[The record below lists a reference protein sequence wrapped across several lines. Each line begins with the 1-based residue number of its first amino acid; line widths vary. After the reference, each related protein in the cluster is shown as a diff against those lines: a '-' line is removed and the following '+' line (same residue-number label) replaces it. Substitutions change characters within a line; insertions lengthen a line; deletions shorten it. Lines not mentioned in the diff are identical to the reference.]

1 MMKYDKTR
9 FVVDKIENSPRPR
22 HRVFLILFTGTFSH
36 RIPKHLNSDDFYLN
50 HMTQIKV
57 NYVFEAL
64 LCLLKKEMHGRELAK
79 ELKAS
84 LTRVQ
89 SVLSELRQAN
99 VLDYRIEGK
108 NHVYFIKN
116 GIVAKAYTLNAENY
130 KLAKLLRKYETLEPL
145 FNEITEKMPG
155 RMIILFGSYAKFSPK
170 EDSDIDIYIY
180 NLDDKAKKDLARLHE
195 KLSIK
200 TGDFN
205 KEDLLIQEIIKN
217 HVIIQGGEQY
227 YEKLKLFR

>member
-1 MMKYDKTR
+1 
-9 FVVDKIENSPRPR
+9 
-22 HRVFLILFTGTFSH
+22 
-36 RIPKHLNSDDFYLN
+36 
-50 HMTQIKV
+50 MTQIKV

-64 LCLLKKEMHGRELAK
+64 LCLLKKEMYGRELTK
-79 ELKAS
+79 ELKTS

-89 SVLSELRQAN
+89 TILNELRQAN
-99 VLDYRIEGK
+99 VIDYTVEGK
-108 NHVYFIKN
+108 NHIYFIKKN
-116 GIVAKAYTLNAENY
+116 ILAKTYILNAENY

-145 FNEITEKMPG
+145 FKEITERIPG
-155 RMIILFGSYAKFSPK
+155 RIIILFGSYAKFSPK

-180 NLDDKAKKDLARLHE
+180 DLDDKAKKELARLHE

-205 KEDLLIQEIIKN
+205 KEDLLMQEIIRN